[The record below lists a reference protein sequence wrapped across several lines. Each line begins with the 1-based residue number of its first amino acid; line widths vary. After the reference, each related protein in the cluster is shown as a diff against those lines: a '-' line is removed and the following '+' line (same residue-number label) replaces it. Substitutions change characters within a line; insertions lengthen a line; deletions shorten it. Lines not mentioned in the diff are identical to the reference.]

1 MEGGGVLAEI
11 VLPEGVMAVVLVSG
25 EAIVSEATE
34 SEVNLKDIITAPL
47 VCC

>member
-11 VLPEGVMAVVLVSG
+11 VLPEGVRVVVLVSG
-25 EAIVSEATE
+25 EVLDKDKP
-34 SEVNLKDIITAPL
+34 EVNLKEIITAPL